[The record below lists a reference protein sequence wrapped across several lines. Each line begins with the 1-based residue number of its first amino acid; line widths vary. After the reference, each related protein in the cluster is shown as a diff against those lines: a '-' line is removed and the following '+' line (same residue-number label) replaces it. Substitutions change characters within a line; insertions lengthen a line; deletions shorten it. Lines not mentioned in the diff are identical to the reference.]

1 LEPGSSPGYL
11 VDDSG
16 IIFIFSSIA
25 MGPKFPYRYRIL
37 IFLFFLILITYLDR
51 VCISVVGVR
60 IKSEFNLNNEKFG
73 WVLAAFSLAYALC
86 EIPAGTLGDRIGQR
100 RILIRIVLW
109 WSLFTALTGLTT
121 GLFTLILV
129 RFLFG
134 MGEAG
139 AFPNSCGVIS
149 HWFPKSETARGLSSV
164 FLGLNVGAAIA
175 PLVVI
180 PIAVAYGWRTTFFI
194 NGLIG
199 LLWVLV
205 CYAWFRNNPS
215 EMKGVST
222 AEKKYIEE
230 NRRFQTRP
238 SASAWRSALK
248 NRNLLTLATAFLCSQ
263 WGNYFFLA
271 WMPVY
276 LQEGKHFSEHE
287 MKMTSF
293 YVFITGVFVVL
304 SVGIVSDWMVK
315 KRGLVFGRRLFGVL
329 AQGGSAI
336 CILLACLTSNNTLV
350 AMMLVIGHL
359 FFAAN
364 GLVSFSAAVDIGGSN
379 AGTVAGVMNFFG
391 QMGGF
396 LLSVLFGKLAD
407 LANNF
412 TIPIFVLAGVLF
424 TGALLWLFVDPGK
437 QVILEDGKKQS
448 LVQQTMI

>member
-1 LEPGSSPGYL
+1 
-11 VDDSG
+11 
-16 IIFIFSSIA
+16 
-25 MGPKFPYRYRIL
+25 MGLKFPYRYRIL

-60 IKSEFNLNNEKFG
+60 IKSEFNLSNEKFG

-86 EIPAGTLGDRIGQR
+86 EIPAGAMGDRIGQR

-109 WSLFTALTGLTT
+109 WSLFTALTGLTM
-121 GLFTLILV
+121 GLFSLILV

-175 PLVVI
+175 PLIVV
-180 PIAVAYGWRTTFFI
+180 PIAIAYGWRTTFFV
-194 NGLIG
+194 NGFIG

-205 CYAWFRNNPS
+205 CYSWFRNNPS
-215 EMKGVST
+215 EMKGIS
-222 AEKKYIEE
+222 EKEKRYIEE

-238 SASAWRSALK
+238 DISIWRSALK
-248 NRNLLTLATAFLCSQ
+248 NRNLLTLSIAFLCSQ

-293 YVFITGVFVVL
+293 FVFITGVIVVL
-304 SVGIVSDWMVK
+304 SVGVVSDWLVK
-315 KRGLVFGRRLFGVL
+315 KRGLVFGRRFFGVL
-329 AQGGSAI
+329 AQGGS
-336 CILLACLTSNNTLV
+336 CIFLLLASLISNNIMV
-350 AMMLVIGHL
+350 VIMLVIGHL
-359 FFAAN
+359 FFSAN
-364 GLVSFSAAVDIGGSN
+364 GIASFSTCVDIGGSK

-391 QMGGF
+391 QVGGF
-396 LLSVLFGKLAD
+396 LLSMSFGKIAD

-412 TIPIFVLAGVLF
+412 TVPIFVLASVLLI
-424 TGALLWLFVDPGK
+424 GSLLWFFVDPRK
-437 QVILEDGKKQS
+437 QVVLEESKRQ
-448 LVQQTMI
+448 LLAQQNTI

>member
-1 LEPGSSPGYL
+1 
-11 VDDSG
+11 
-16 IIFIFSSIA
+16 
-25 MGPKFPYRYRIL
+25 MGLKFPYRYRIL

-86 EIPAGTLGDRIGQR
+86 EIPAGAFGDRIGQR

-121 GLFTLILV
+121 GLISLVLV

-149 HWFPKSETARGLSSV
+149 RWFPKSETARGLSSV

-175 PLVVI
+175 PLIVV
-180 PIAVAYGWRTTFFI
+180 PIAAAYGWRTTFFI
-194 NGLIG
+194 NGMIG
-199 LLWVLV
+199 LAWVFV
-205 CYAWFRNNPS
+205 CYSWFRNNPS
-215 EMKGVST
+215 EKKGVSEE
-222 AEKKYIEE
+222 EKKYIEQ
-230 NRRFQTRP
+230 NRRFQTRHDV
-238 SASAWRSALK
+238 SSWRSALK
-248 NRNLLTLATAFLCSQ
+248 NRNLLILAMAFLCSQ

-293 YVFITGVFVVL
+293 YVFITGVVVVL
-304 SVGIVSDWMVK
+304 SVGIISDWLVK
-315 KRGLVFGRRLFGVL
+315 KRGLVFGRRVFGVL
-329 AQGGSAI
+329 AQGGSCI
-336 CILLACLTSNNTLV
+336 CLLLACLVSNNTMV
-350 AMMLVIGHL
+350 AIMLIAGHL

-364 GLVSFSAAVDIGGSN
+364 GIVSFATCVDIGGSN

-396 LLSVLFGKLAD
+396 LLSISFGKIAD

-412 TIPIFVLAGVLF
+412 TIPMLVLVAVLL
-424 TGALLWLFVDPGK
+424 TGSLLWFFVDPRK
-437 QVILEDGKKQS
+437 QVILEDTKRQIPI
-448 LVQQTMI
+448 QQTII

>member
-1 LEPGSSPGYL
+1 MIALI
-11 VDDSG
+11 VRFHQ
-16 IIFIFSSIA
+16 IFA
-25 MGPKFPYRYRIL
+25 MGLKFPYRYRIL

-60 IKSEFNLNNEKFG
+60 IKSEFSLNNEKFG

-86 EIPAGTLGDRIGQR
+86 EIPAGALGDRLGQR

-121 GLFTLILV
+121 GLFSLILV

-149 HWFPKSETARGLSSV
+149 RWFPKSETARGLSSV

-175 PLVVI
+175 PLIVV
-180 PIAVAYGWRTTFFI
+180 PIAAAYGWRSTFFI
-194 NGLIG
+194 NGMIG

-205 CYAWFRNNPS
+205 CYSWFRNNPS
-215 EMKGVST
+215 EKNSVS
-222 AEKKYIEE
+222 EEERKYIEE
-230 NRRFQTRP
+230 NRRFQARHNI
-238 SASAWRSALK
+238 SAWRSALK
-248 NRNLLTLATAFLCSQ
+248 NRNLLTLAVAFLCSQ

-293 YVFITGVFVVL
+293 YVFITGVVVVL
-304 SVGIVSDWMVK
+304 SVGVVSDWLVK
-315 KRGLVFGRRLFGVL
+315 KRGLLFGRRLFGVL
-329 AQGGSAI
+329 AQGGSGI
-336 CILLACLTSNNTLV
+336 CILLACFISNNPMVTT
-350 AMMLVIGHL
+350 MLVIGHL

-364 GLVSFSAAVDIGGSN
+364 GLVSFSTCVDIGGSN
-379 AGTVAGVMNFFG
+379 VGTVAGVMNFFG
-391 QMGGF
+391 QIGGF

-412 TIPIFVLAGVLF
+412 SVPIFVLAGVLF
-424 TGALLWLFVDPGK
+424 TGAMLWFLVDPRK
-437 QVILEDGKKQS
+437 QVILEEENRKI
-448 LVQQTMI
+448 LVQQNII